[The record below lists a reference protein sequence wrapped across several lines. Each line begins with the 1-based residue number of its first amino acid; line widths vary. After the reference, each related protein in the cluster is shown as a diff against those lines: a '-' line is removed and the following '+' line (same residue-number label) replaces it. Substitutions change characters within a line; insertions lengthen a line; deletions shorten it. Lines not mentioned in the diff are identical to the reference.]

1 MEETKRRL
9 YVERDGFFTEASML
23 FMALA
28 IVFRLIGSLGRWSEL
43 QYMVTQVALPVFSG
57 LLFVVF
63 LLAFSRRAFWTT
75 VIPVVIGV
83 VFFIFRIMEVENEW
97 QKVGCISLYV
107 VIAVFYAMAFSH
119 KSLKW
124 VLAAILGAAFL
135 YHVVIL
141 DVPVL
146 MNLEKP
152 VLFVDGMQELSVL
165 AIMLS
170 LLCVSLA
177 MKMPA
182 KPAKPAEPAAP
193 EKPAEP
199 GKSAEPA
206 KPAQPAPAPEEPQAA
221 PQEPPIVLAD
231 PQPTVLVEEIPVP
244 QSPAGEH
251 GTENP

>member
-1 MEETKRRL
+1 MNGETTRRCPVCGAPL
-9 YVERDGFFTEASML
+9 QENARFCTHCMT
-23 FMALA
+23 
-28 IVFRLIGSLGRWSEL
+28 SLDTK
-43 QYMVTQVALPVFSG
+43 QPVFP
-57 LLFVVF
+57 LP
-63 LLAFSRRAFWTT
+63 RRRSFART
-75 VIPVVIGV
+75 
-83 VFFIFRIMEVENEW
+83 
-97 QKVGCISLYV
+97 
-107 VIAVFYAMAFSH
+107 A
-119 KSLKW
+119 
-124 VLAAILGAAFL
+124 
-135 YHVVIL
+135 
-141 DVPVL
+141 
-146 MNLEKP
+146 
-152 VLFVDGMQELSVL
+152 